1 MDRNEEDSTVPND
14 KDGLEDYRFYL
25 IEQLPLLLFKATNEY
40 KGFAAAQKSDDVKS
54 FAAYQAACRAALTH
68 LQLLIKIA
76 AWAQPNMGKEI
87 LIDEDNE
94 LDQLIFDART
104 AVQSRPETDY

>member
-1 MDRNEEDSTVPND
+1 MIENDITNDSNND
-14 KDGLEDYRFYL
+14 KFEYYRFHL
-25 IEQLPLLLFKATNEY
+25 LNQLPFLLSKATNEY
-40 KGFAAAQKSDDVKS
+40 KDFAAGQTPDDVKS

-94 LDQLIFDART
+94 LDQLIVDART
-104 AVQSRPETDY
+104 AVQARLETEY